1 MNLWPAAAPL
11 QGPRVLL
18 EPLAITHAEEAA
30 EILGDERLH
39 TWIGGTPP
47 TREELER
54 RYRRQAVGH
63 SPDGRQGWLNWML
76 RRRIDGQLIGTVQA
90 TLYRPSPDGLGP
102 SPDRVEAELAWVVG
116 HAFQG
121 AGYGKEGASTM
132 VLWLRTQ
139 GVAGFVAHVHPG
151 HGASAGIASALGMK
165 PTGEV
170 HDSEVLWADFDPRER
185 SSG

>member
-1 MNLWPAAAPL
+1 MPETNSWPTAPL
-11 QGPRVLL
+11 LQGDRLLL
-18 EPLAITHAEEAA
+18 EPLAITHVEEAEE
-30 EILGDERLH
+30 ILNDKRLH
-39 TWIGGTPP
+39 EWIGGTPP
-47 TREELER
+47 TREELEQ

-76 RRRIDGQLIGTVQA
+76 RNRSDGQLVGTVQA
-90 TLYRPSPDGLGP
+90 TLYHPGP
-102 SPDRVEAELAWVVG
+102 GRVEAELAWVVG

-121 AGYGKEGASTM
+121 VGYGKEGALAM
-132 VLWLRTQ
+132 ALWLRSQ

-151 HGASAGIASALGMK
+151 HRASAGIAKALGLK

-185 SSG
+185 PSKY